1 LISVEEE
8 LKNFIIDRLRI
19 ILKTEEIKPDIIDSV
34 LSLDNINN
42 VPFLI
47 IYKRIHL
54 LNKIIS
60 LDEFNMFLV
69 NFKRLNNILKSEG
82 LSKYNSLNVNVDLLK
97 TSFETNLC
105 EMINDINDLSTK
117 LQNELN
123 IQQIVLDKFVEAYP
137 SINLFFENTIIND
150 KNEIIRENRLCL
162 LFKLKQAIV
171 NYANFDLID
180 N

>member
-1 LISVEEE
+1 
-8 LKNFIIDRLRI
+8 
-19 ILKTEEIKPDIIDSV
+19 
-34 LSLDNINN
+34 
-42 VPFLI
+42 
-47 IYKRIHL
+47 
-54 LNKIIS
+54 
-60 LDEFNMFLV
+60 MFLV
-69 NFKRLNNILKSEG
+69 NFKRLNNILKSED

-123 IQQIVLDKFVEAYP
+123 MQEIVLDKFVEAYP

-180 N
+180 S